1 MTRNQSI
8 TVRLEPQLK
17 ATLTRIAKR
26 ADMSMSD
33 AVRHLLREGA
43 MARGYPVGLW
53 FPHLSAANEEI
64 GDQK

>member
-1 MTRNQSI
+1 MIRNQSI
-8 TVRLEPQLK
+8 TVRLEPNFK
-17 ATLTRIAKR
+17 AALTHIAKR

-33 AVRHLLREGA
+33 AVRHLLCESA

-53 FPHLSAANEEI
+53 VPREPAASEAI